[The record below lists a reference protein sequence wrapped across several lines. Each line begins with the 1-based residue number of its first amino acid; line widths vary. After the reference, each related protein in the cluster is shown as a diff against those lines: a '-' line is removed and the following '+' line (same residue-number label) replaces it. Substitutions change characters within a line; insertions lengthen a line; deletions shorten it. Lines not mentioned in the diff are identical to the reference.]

1 MYGWTGKFLR
11 VNLTKSKI
19 TVEDLNPKIARDYIG
34 GRGLGVK
41 YLYDEIDP
49 KIDALSPDNKL
60 LFVTGPLTGTAAP
73 CASRYMVV
81 TKSPLTGVIAESSA
95 GGAFAPAMKYAGYD
109 MIIFEGKAKKP
120 VYVWIDDDKVEL
132 RDAQHLWGKTTN
144 ETEILAI
151 SETDPQS
158 KVACIGPAG
167 ENLVRFSA
175 VMSDMGRTAARSGV
189 GAVMGSKNLK
199 AVVVKGTKGV
209 KVADP
214 VAFMDV
220 VKETYRMFVEDEGAH
235 HFHQTGTPAVM
246 ALVQQC
252 GALPYKNFQDG
263 VNPNWE
269 KISSD
274 AVEETVAV
282 RKFMGMACP
291 SCPVGCG
298 RTSKVTAPNFAGNG
312 AGPEYETIG
321 LLGSSTGVT
330 DINAVTK
337 ANFICNEM
345 GMDTISAGG
354 TIACAMELYEKGH
367 LTKKDVGMPL
377 HFGDAEAV
385 VDLVEKMAL
394 RVGFGDILAEGA
406 YRLAAKYGHPEC
418 FMGVRKQEFPS
429 YDPRGLWGMGL
440 GYATQSRGACH
451 IRGEVQDV
459 TLYGVMSWR
468 LTLDRNIEKV
478 DPLTWEDKPQLTKDI
493 QDWFAMIDSCG
504 MCNFAFFLGRNEDHC
519 RSLIEAATGIDM
531 GGYKG
536 FMQTGERVMNIE
548 RLFNLKAGSTGKDDT
563 LPKRMLE
570 EPMPSGPAK
579 GKVVPLSQM
588 LPEYYR
594 LRGWDANG
602 VPAPEKLQELGLK

>member
-1 MYGWTGKFLR
+1 MHGWMGKVLR

-19 TVEDLNPKIARDYIG
+19 TVEDLDAKKAKDFIG
-34 GRGLGVK
+34 CRGLGVK

-49 KIDALSPDNKL
+49 KVDALSPDNKL

-81 TKSPLTGVIAESSA
+81 AKSPLTGIIAESSA
-95 GGAFAPAMKYAGYD
+95 GGAFAPAVKYAGYD

-120 VYVWIDDDKVEL
+120 VYLWVDDDNVEL

-144 ETEILAI
+144 ETELLTIN
-151 SETDPQS
+151 ETAPEA
-158 KVACIGPAG
+158 KVACIGPGG
-167 ENLVRFSA
+167 ENLVRFAA

-199 AVVVKGTKGV
+199 AVVVRGTKGI

-214 VAFMDV
+214 DAFMDT
-220 VKETYRMFVEDEGAH
+220 VKEVYRMFVDDEGVY
-235 HFHQTGTPAVM
+235 HFHQTGTPAVL
-246 ALVQQC
+246 ALVQQF
-252 GALPYKNFQDG
+252 GALPYKNFQG
-263 VNPNWE
+263 EVNPDWE

-274 AVEETVAV
+274 AVEENVSV
-282 RKFMGMACP
+282 RKYMGMACP

-298 RTSKVTAPNFAGNG
+298 RTSKVTVTEFAGNG

-330 DINAVTK
+330 DINAITK

-345 GMDTISAGG
+345 GLDTISTGS
-354 TIACAMELYEKGH
+354 TIACAMELYEKGY
-367 LTKKDVGMPL
+367 LPKKDVGMPL
-377 HFGDAEAV
+377 RFGDGKAV
-385 VDLVEKMAL
+385 VDLAEKIAL
-394 RVGFGDILAEGA
+394 RIGFGDTLAEGA
-406 YRLAAKYGHPEC
+406 YRLAEKYGHTEY
-418 FMGVRKQEFPS
+418 FMGVKKQEFPS
-429 YDPRGLWGMGL
+429 YDPRALWGMGL

-459 TLYGVMSWR
+459 TLYGVMTWR
-468 LTLDRNIEKV
+468 VTRDRNIEKV

-504 MCNFAFFLGRNEDHC
+504 MCNFAFFLGRDEDQC
-519 RSLIEAATGIDM
+519 RQLIEAATGIDM
-531 GGYKG
+531 NGYRG
-536 FMQTGERVMNIE
+536 FMQTGERVMNLE
-548 RLFNLKAGSTGKDDT
+548 RLFNLKAGMTAKEDT

-570 EPMPSGPAK
+570 EPMLSGTAK
-579 GKVVPLSQM
+579 GKVVPLAKM
-588 LPEYYR
+588 LPEYYK
-594 LRGWDANG
+594 LRGWDNNG
-602 VPAPEKLQELGLK
+602 VPTPEKLKELGLK